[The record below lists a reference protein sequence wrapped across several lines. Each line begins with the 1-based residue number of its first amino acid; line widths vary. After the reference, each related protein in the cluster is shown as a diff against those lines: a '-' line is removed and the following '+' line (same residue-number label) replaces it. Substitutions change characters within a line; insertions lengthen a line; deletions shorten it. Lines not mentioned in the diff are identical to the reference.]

1 MYLLTFRIVS
11 KGDNVH
17 YANQYLDRVKLK
29 REYLEAE
36 TRWVAKKFQ
45 SPNAVITYIKEL
57 EE

>member
-17 YANQYLDRVKLK
+17 YMNQYLDRVKLK

-45 SPNAVITYIKEL
+45 SPNVVITYIKEL

>member
-1 MYLLTFRIVS
+1 MYLLTFRIVMAE
-11 KGDNVH
+11 GRVH

-45 SPNAVITYIKEL
+45 SPNVVITYIKEL